1 MPSYL
6 ESIHRCV
13 GRCVGSTPWRAA
25 RGLFAAA
32 SAIALGAAGLA
43 ACGGSVLGSPSSGSL
58 TLYSGQHAETT
69 QAEVSAFER
78 QTGIHV
84 NVRSGDENALVQQ
97 IEQEGS
103 TSPADVVFTENSPA
117 LMSLEGK
124 GLLASLP
131 QATLSEVPAKYSSP
145 AGEWVGV
152 SARASVIVYN
162 TSQLSADQA
171 PASILDLANPR
182 WKGKLALAPTETD
195 FQPIVTSIALA
206 NGNQAALQW
215 LKAVRSNA
223 SGHVDPDNEAVLSD
237 VNRGQAELG
246 VVDHYYWYRMAKNVG
261 SAGLHSQLG
270 YLAASDPGYVIDVSG
285 AGVLKSSRHKS
296 EAEQLVSFLVS
307 APGQQTLVASNSFE
321 YPLRPG
327 TGDPPGLKP
336 FAQLQP
342 APITIAQLGDG
353 SVALRL
359 LQQAQLL

>member
-1 MPSYL
+1 MRWS
-6 ESIHRCV
+6 
-13 GRCVGSTPWRAA
+13 AA
-25 RGLFAAA
+25 RRFLVATGIL
-32 SAIALGAAGLA
+32 ALGAAGLT
-43 ACGGSVLGSPSSGSL
+43 ACGGPVLGSPSSGSL

-69 QAEVSAFER
+69 QAEVAAFER

-124 GLLASLP
+124 GLLAPLP
-131 QATLSEVPAKYSSP
+131 QTTISEVPARYSSP
-145 AGEWVGV
+145 AGKWVGV

-162 TSQLSADQA
+162 NSQLAGGQA
-171 PASILDLANPR
+171 PESVLDLANPR

-223 SGHVDPDNEAVLSD
+223 SGHVDPDNETVISD

-261 SAGLHSQLG
+261 SAGLHSQIV
-270 YLAASDPGYVIDVSG
+270 YLAPRDPGYVIDVSG
-285 AGVLKSSRHKS
+285 AGVLKSSRHKT

-307 APGQQTLVASNSFE
+307 ATGQETLVASNSFE
-321 YPLRPG
+321 YPLRAG
-327 TGDPPGLKP
+327 TTEPPGLKP
-336 FAQLQP
+336 FAELKP

-359 LQQAQLL
+359 LQQAQVL